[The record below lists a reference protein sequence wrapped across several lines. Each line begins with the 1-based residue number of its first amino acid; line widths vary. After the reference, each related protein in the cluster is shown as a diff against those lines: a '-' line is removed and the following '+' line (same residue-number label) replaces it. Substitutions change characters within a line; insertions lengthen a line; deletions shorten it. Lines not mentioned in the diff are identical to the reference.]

1 MLSNYKNIIYKNHFD
16 AIYKKNFDTSVT
28 EGHVLTSSHIL
39 PGQEWLT
46 GGIGFGVWEHDGKPA
61 TTW

>member
-1 MLSNYKNIIYKNHFD
+1 MLYIL
-16 AIYKKNFDTSVT
+16 KKTFDTSVT